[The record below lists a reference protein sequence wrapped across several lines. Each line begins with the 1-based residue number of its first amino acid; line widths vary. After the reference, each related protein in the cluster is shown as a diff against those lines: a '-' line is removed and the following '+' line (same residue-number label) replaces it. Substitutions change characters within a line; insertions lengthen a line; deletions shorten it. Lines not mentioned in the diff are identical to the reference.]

1 VGESPKLLG
10 RVRELGGRFVHGL
23 AELEGVREVRGRGL
37 MVGVTLAGGLDAFDV
52 ARRTLEAG
60 LVINVPGSGM
70 LRFLPPLMIDDDDVD
85 AAMNVMRN
93 VLS

>member
-1 VGESPKLLG
+1 MIDDAAPLG
-10 RVRELGGRFVHGL
+10 RVRELGGRFVHVL

-52 ARRTLEAG
+52 ARRALEAG

-70 LRFLPPLMIDDDDVD
+70 LRFLPPLVIDDDVD

>member
-1 VGESPKLLG
+1 VRAQLLG

>member
-1 VGESPKLLG
+1 MIDDAALLG

-52 ARRTLEAG
+52 ARRALEAG

-70 LRFLPPLMIDDDDVD
+70 LRFLPPLVIDDDVD